1 MKYHNITKDDM
12 VNGDGLRVVLWV
24 SGCEHKCKG
33 CHNQITWDKNCG
45 LDFNE
50 CTKEEIFKEL
60 QKDYIQGITLSGGD
74 PLHIDNRESIYLL
87 VKEIKSNF
95 PMKDIW
101 LYTGYV
107 WEEIKDLEVIKYI
120 DVLVDGKFVQSLAS
134 KSYKWAGST
143 NQRIIDVKKSLRENK
158 IISKG
163 E

>member
-1 MKYHNITKDDM
+1 MKYHNITKEDM

-60 QKDYIQGITLSGGD
+60 RKDYIQ
-74 PLHIDNRESIYLL
+74 
-87 VKEIKSNF
+87 
-95 PMKDIW
+95 
-101 LYTGYV
+101 
-107 WEEIKDLEVIKYI
+107 DLEVIKYI

-143 NQRIIDVKKSLRENK
+143 NQRIVDVKKSLRENK